1 MKLTVTSVDYNPP
14 ELNEQV
20 PFSFKL
26 LRMIPGPDRPDY
38 WLGLLDRPLSW
49 IDGNQER
56 VVKHVIVCARWQGTQ
71 IGALVQNLPVGV
83 AYVTDATQVDDPSV
97 SFDKCR
103 YIAIGIAHETE
114 GRPAPQGQGPTM
126 AGRIAR
132 AFGFGKSE

>member
-1 MKLTVTSVDYNPP
+1 VPNCESSV
-14 ELNEQV
+14 
-20 PFSFKL
+20 SFKL

-38 WLGLLDRPLSW
+38 WLGVLDRPLRW
-49 IDGNQER
+49 IDGDRER

-71 IGALVQNLPVGV
+71 IRALVQDLPVGL

-103 YIAIGIAHETE
+103 YLAIGIAHENE
-114 GRPAPQGQGPTM
+114 GRPAPQGQVRSM

-132 AFGFGKSE
+132 AFGFGKRE